1 MVAASV
7 KFYVRLVFRQR
18 LDMKPMRQALRAL
31 LAWAM
36 IAGVT
41 SFVLPAEAAER
52 MGRIDIATASDVF
65 PGVPIDDKAVG
76 DPNYQGPWWNPAESG
91 WGVDL
96 AHQGDVL
103 YASWFTYDI
112 DGNGMWLVM
121 PGGAKTGTATYSGPL
136 YRTTGPAF
144 NSVPWNSAQVILTTV
159 GTASFAFSNTN
170 SGTFTYTVNGIA
182 QTKAI
187 QRQVYSSPVP
197 TCVWGAQS
205 NLALATNYQDQWWNS
220 SESGWLLNIAHQG
233 DILFAT
239 WFTYDTNGKGMWLV
253 MSAGAR
259 TSGTTYSGAL
269 YRTTGPAFSAVPFTP
284 IGATN
289 ITQVGTMTIS
299 FANGNSGTMTA
310 SVNGIMVTKSIV
322 RQVFVSPGTV
332 CSVGPPTYALS
343 VAKTGAGSGTVTS
356 SPAGISCGATCTA
369 NFDSGTAVT
378 LTAAAASGSTFA
390 GWSGGG
396 CSGTGTCAV
405 TMNAATTVTATI
417 NAASTVSTRLTNL
430 STRGQV
436 QTGNN
441 VMIGGFAISGTAPQ
455 QVLIRARGPSMIPAG
470 VTNALADP
478 TMTLVNQ
485 ATGMIIGTND
495 NWGSAS
501 NASAITATSLAPTN
515 PLESAMLITLD
526 PGAYTVVVSGVNGG
540 TGVGIVEVFA
550 Q

>member
-1 MVAASV
+1 MVSS
-7 KFYVRLVFRQR
+7 
-18 LDMKPMRQALRAL
+18 ALP
-31 LAWAM
+31 
-36 IAGVT
+36 VD
-41 SFVLPAEAAER
+41 AAER
-52 MGRIDIATASDVF
+52 IGRIYTGAASDVSQE
-65 PGVPIDDKAVG
+65 VTIDDKAVG
-76 DPNYQGPWWNPAESG
+76 DPNYQGPWWSPAESG

-103 YASWFTYDI
+103 YASWFTYDT
-112 DGNGMWLVM
+112 DGSDMWLVM
-121 PGGAKTGTATYSGPL
+121 PAGAKTGTSTYSGQL
-136 YRTTGPAF
+136 YRSTGPAF
-144 NSVPWNSAQVILTTV
+144 SSVPWNSAQVTITAV
-159 GTASFAFSNTN
+159 GTATFAFTNTS
-170 SGTFTYTVNGIA
+170 SGTFTYSVYGVT

-187 QRQVYSSPVP
+187 QRQTYSSPVP
-197 TCVWGAQS
+197 TCVWGGQA
-205 NLALATNYQDQWWNS
+205 NPALATNYQDHWWNP

-259 TSGTTYSGAL
+259 TTGTTYSGQL
-269 YRTTGPAFSAVPFTP
+269 YRATGPPFSASPFTP
-284 IGATN
+284 AANVTL
-289 ITQVGTMTIS
+289 VGTMTIS

-310 SVNGIMVTKSIV
+310 TVNGVTVTKSIS

-332 CSVGPPTYALS
+332 CSVTYALS
-343 VAKTGAGSGTVTS
+343 VAKAGTGSGTVTS

-369 NFDSGTAVT
+369 TFDSGTSIT

-396 CSGTGTCAV
+396 CSGTGTCTV
-405 TMNAATTVTATI
+405 NINAATTVTATF
-417 NAASTVSTRLTNL
+417 NSAPPSSPRLTNL
-430 STRGQV
+430 STRGRV
-436 QTGNN
+436 LTGND
-441 VMIGGFAISGTAPQ
+441 VMIGGFVIGGSAPQ

-501 NASAITATSLAPTN
+501 NASAISATGLAPTN
-515 PLESAMLITLD
+515 ALESAMLITLD